1 MSASTF
7 ESDFSKYIS
16 RVKSAEN
23 ESQRAY
29 YFIEFLRQDLDVAEE
44 FIGRPTDLRPN
55 LEEYLSG
62 SEAPENHTLSQ
73 FTGSDS
79 EELEGRGEVI
89 GDEEENT
96 AFIQGYLDA
105 RVGNLIVEFKDNLSL
120 DLDDAKDQLRKYVYL
135 LREQEGIKEDFV
147 CFATDGIHFESYEAR
162 VPDQAQGRNDVILDN
177 LSEVNLE
184 KVESQDAKRWF
195 KAFISERVNPTVE
208 TIDNHFGVGSDLF
221 EQNIVLL
228 EEAYKNSET
237 AEVCY
242 SEWSKYLK
250 YAQGST
256 VEESDVNPKD
266 LFLRHTYL
274 ASFAK
279 ILNFLVFSRGSVPS
293 PDEAAEIIKGE
304 VSGPF
309 PDNLFDEDL
318 FSWAGELEEGLEV
331 AQNFIDTLLNFN
343 LGRIDRDIF
352 KQLYQQMVSPGVR
365 HDLGEYYTPDWL
377 AAYVIQEL
385 ELESEASILDPG
397 AGSGTFLVEAIRYKI
412 DQKER
417 ETADFLE
424 DLQEEVVG
432 IDVHPL
438 AVAIAKAN
446 YVAAIEDLLSERRG
460 HFSIPIYLADSL
472 ALKLRFGDE
481 LATTDLGGAEVLE
494 EPVEVWDGKYTYS
507 IPSKGVNS
515 PAEFN
520 QALDIVTNYLNDES
534 GFKWELQREIP
545 EFEGITHAF
554 EDIRSEMSRAKRDR
568 KDSIHAFILRN
579 FSRPLQLMSQ
589 DFDAVIGN
597 PPFLTYNRM
606 GSEQQ
611 ENVKELLN
619 YYNLHP
625 GGGNVV
631 NMDVSTLFVARCL
644 DLYLKDQGKLGFV
657 ITRGIFSGKQHEPLR
672 KGEMSAAFDYNLIL
686 DLDDVGPLFKEEGE
700 AHVPTAAILGTKGN
714 ELDYPVSLRKLTA
727 QLPDRNLEL
736 ADAEPELE
744 STDGEITLGDGEITS
759 WETDEGTEQSK
770 YHPKFNQGADLTPRL
785 FTSIE
790 LNEAATSFGFD
801 PKKPPIKTSE
811 ASMIKA
817 KEPYSEIGPL
827 DGEVEKEFIYGI
839 LLGSDI
845 VPFAHRD
852 YRPAVVP
859 AAPAGDHYSVLETE
873 DARSGGYSGL
883 ASWLETA
890 NEHWDSDKK
899 GVETVSSRLNHWDRI
914 KTHDPKAKY
923 RVIYPKGGKN
933 LMAAVAKVDDL
944 DERSKEG
951 TFHLRNMIIDH
962 KIFYYETENET
973 EAYYLSGVLNS
984 DVLNQK
990 IKAFQTTG
998 DFGERD
1004 IQKIPLE
1011 FPIPE
1016 FNPDD
1021 ERHQQLAELAKECEQ
1036 KAIEVL
1042 PELEEKYEPDVKY
1055 MNIRWVR
1062 EKAKEEVQ
1070 EEINEA
1076 NQIVESL
1083 L

>member
-7 ESDFSKYIS
+7 ESDFSRYIP

-29 YFIEFLRQDLDVAEE
+29 YFIEFLRQDLDVSEE

-73 FTGSDS
+73 FTGSES
-79 EELEGRGEVI
+79 GEPKEPSATA
-89 GDEEENT
+89 GDEEKNA
-96 AFIQGYLDA
+96 AFVQGYLDA
-105 RVGNLIVEFKDNLSL
+105 RVGNLIIEFKDNLSL
-120 DLDDAKDQLRKYVYL
+120 DLGDAKDQLQKYVYL

-162 VPDQAQGRNDVILDN
+162 VPNQAQGRNDVILDK
-177 LSEVNLE
+177 LSEINLE

-208 TIDNHFGVGSDLF
+208 NIDTHFGVGSDLF
-221 EQNIVLL
+221 EQNVELL

-256 VEESDVNPKD
+256 VEESDLNPKD

-318 FSWAGELEEGLEV
+318 FSWAGESKEGLEV
-331 AQNFIDTLLNFN
+331 VRNFIDTLLNFN

-385 ELESEASILDPG
+385 DLESEASVLDPG

-412 DQKER
+412 EQNER

-460 HFSIPIYLADSL
+460 HFSIPVYLADSL

-481 LATTDLGGAEVLE
+481 LSTTDLGGAEVLE
-494 EPVEVWDGKYTYS
+494 EPVEVWNGEYTYS

-520 QALDIVTNYLNDES
+520 QALDIVTDYLNDGS

-545 EFEGITHAF
+545 EFEDITHVF
-554 EDIRSEMSRAKRDR
+554 EDIRSEMSRAKRDK
-568 KDSIHAFILRN
+568 KDSIHAFIIRN
-579 FSRPLQLMSQ
+579 FSRPLQLMGQ
-589 DFDAVIGN
+589 NFDAIIGN

-606 GSEQQ
+606 GGEQQ
-611 ENVKELLN
+611 ENVKELLS

-631 NMDVSTLFVARCL
+631 NMDISTLFLSRSL
-644 DLYLKDQGKLGFV
+644 DLYLKEDGKLGFV
-657 ITRGIFSGKQHEPLR
+657 ITRSIFSARQHEPLR
-672 KGEMSAAFDYNLIL
+672 KGEMSLPFHLDLIL
-686 DLDDVGPLFKEEGE
+686 DLDSVRPLFKEEGD
-700 AHVPTAAILGTKGN
+700 VPTAAILGTKGQSP
-714 ELDYPVSLRKLTA
+714 EYPVSLRTLSA
-727 QLPDRNLEL
+727 QLSHRNLSLEE
-736 ADAEPELE
+736 AESEIQTE
-744 STDGEITLGDGEITS
+744 AGEIILGDGEITS
-759 WETDEGTEQSK
+759 WETDEGTEQSE
-770 YHPKFNQGADLTPRL
+770 YHPKFSQGADLTPRL
-785 FTSIE
+785 FTEVE
-790 LNEAATSFGFD
+790 LDESTTQFGFD
-801 PKKPPIKTSE
+801 PNKPPVKTSKP
-811 ASMIKA
+811 AMAKS
-817 KEPYSEIGPL
+817 KEPYDEIGPL
-827 DGEVEKEFIYGI
+827 SGEVEEKFIYATLI
-839 LLGSDI
+839 GSDI
-845 VPFAHRD
+845 IPFAHRNL
-852 YRPAVVP
+852 RPAVVP
-859 AAPAGDHYSVLETE
+859 ALPAGNGYEVLETE
-873 DARSGGYSGL
+873 DAKSGGFSGL
-883 ASWLETA
+883 GDWLETA
-890 NEHWDSDKK
+890 NQHWDSDKK
-899 GVETVSSRLNHWDRI
+899 GVETVSRRLNHWDRI
-914 KTHDPKAKY
+914 SGHNPRTKY
-923 RVIYPKGGKN
+923 RVAYPKDGKISTP
-933 LMAAVAKVDDL
+933 V
-944 DERSKEG
+944 
-951 TFHLRNMIIDH
+951 
-962 KIFYYETENET
+962 
-973 EAYYLSGVLNS
+973 
-984 DVLNQK
+984 
-990 IKAFQTTG
+990 
-998 DFGERD
+998 
-1004 IQKIPLE
+1004 
-1011 FPIPE
+1011 
-1016 FNPDD
+1016 
-1021 ERHQQLAELAKECEQ
+1021 
-1036 KAIEVL
+1036 
-1042 PELEEKYEPDVKY
+1042 
-1055 MNIRWVR
+1055 
-1062 EKAKEEVQ
+1062 
-1070 EEINEA
+1070 
-1076 NQIVESL
+1076 
-1083 L
+1083 